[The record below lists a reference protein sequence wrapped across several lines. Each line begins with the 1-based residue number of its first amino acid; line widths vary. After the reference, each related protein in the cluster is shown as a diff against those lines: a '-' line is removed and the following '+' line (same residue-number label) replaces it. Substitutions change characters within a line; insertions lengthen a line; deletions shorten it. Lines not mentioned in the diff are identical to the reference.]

1 MSRPPKD
8 QELVVAYGFDQV
20 GLRIPSPVERPE
32 YRIEFVQYG
41 SSELGTNA
49 GGIIFPTGI
58 FEHVEYHNTPL
69 GGRRAKV
76 SCDRPILLGVER
88 HVTNLLRAGGWIVI
102 LAREIVDEFPT
113 GDGYRTFVSDE
124 TDLAKRLLSGVKR
137 LRYPEG
143 SGGVF
148 GTTGGGSYSGGMHVE
163 ERPVIYNRNSIF
175 PCLRPTKPSESY

>member
-69 GGRRAKV
+69 GGRPFKSKLKSSDPPRLQA
-76 SCDRPILLGVER
+76 
-88 HVTNLLRAGGWIVI
+88 T
-102 LAREIVDEFPT
+102 REEPVK
-113 GDGYRTFVSDE
+113 GRRSD
-124 TDLAKRLLSGVKR
+124 VH
-137 LRYPEG
+137 PW
-143 SGGVF
+143 
-148 GTTGGGSYSGGMHVE
+148 
-163 ERPVIYNRNSIF
+163 
-175 PCLRPTKPSESY
+175 

>member
-1 MSRPPKD
+1 MHRIVDVMSRPPKD

-88 HVTNLLRAGGWIVI
+88 HVTNLLRAGGWIVMQGD
-102 LAREIVDEFPT
+102 LAVSLGRKNQPFIS
-113 GDGYRTFVSDE
+113 GARRTIRI
-124 TDLAKRLLSGVKR
+124 DLAK
-137 LRYPEG
+137 
-143 SGGVF
+143 
-148 GTTGGGSYSGGMHVE
+148 
-163 ERPVIYNRNSIF
+163 
-175 PCLRPTKPSESY
+175 